1 MRKFIDSLRVATL
14 LAALALFTAC
24 GGDGGTDEPE
34 NPGSTTT
41 ELTVSPSSFSFAAE
55 GGQQDITIEAPAA
68 WSATSSDWCYLTSKQ
83 GAKGKTVAK
92 VIASTNT
99 TTIERTATLTVTAA
113 GGYSASIEVKQAAA
127 EISADAVIAQ
137 PDAWDGKTRGNMI
150 YEILVYAFSDS
161 NGDGVG
167 DFQGIINKMDYIE
180 KLGAGALWLSPIHP
194 ADSYHGYD
202 VRDYTAVNEQFGTMT
217 DFENLVKAAHDRN
230 IKIYLDYVVNHTG
243 KGHSWYTDALEK
255 GPESD
260 YWDWYNLSYN
270 PAVDVAAG
278 KFPMIS
284 SYNSSDWYTPYG
296 IEDPSGDSQRYKF
309 TLTTSNGK
317 PSTIKIEKT
326 EEAVQSSNSDTS
338 VNMFIYFGDP
348 ADNYRLYD
356 AGNGVY
362 TIVVNYKSP
371 WGFLVR
377 TSNSDSWPAG
387 TKWGGTGD
395 YIEEGVAYALNNSSA
410 NDIQFA
416 AMQTLKIFAPI
427 FGVWMPE
434 LNYGSINNLASNE
447 PYKAIIASA
456 KGWLDK
462 GVDGF
467 RLDAAKHVYGI
478 WNIDSRDYTFWSKF
492 HSDLNAYYKT
502 KPQYN
507 GEDLYM
513 VAEVFSGTNDVVGF
527 ARNTPLSCFNF
538 DFWWNVLPAGLN
550 AGKGRDI
557 ATGLKNIQTQL
568 KNAKST
574 YIDAVKLTNHDE
586 HRAGSGLD
594 GNVNR
599 MRMAGS
605 LLLTLSGRPVVY
617 YGEELGYTGSK
628 DGGDAFIRQPMK
640 WTSTEYAEYT
650 GAVLPSFDGFK
661 SVADLEKSDDSI
673 LAAYRTFG
681 QLRNIYPAMT
691 ELGSLTACYNS
702 TSYPA
707 ALSAFYREYE
717 GQKLLVLHN
726 VAGQPI
732 EFTISDTTEKAVA
745 VMGDVTKVDKKIT
758 MAGYSSV
765 VFLL

>member
-1 MRKFIDSLRVATL
+1 MRKFFDALRVATL

-34 NPGSTTT
+34 NPGTNIT
-41 ELTVSPSSFSFAAE
+41 ELTVAPTSFNFAAE
-55 GGQQDITIEAPAA
+55 GGQQDVTIEAPAG
-68 WSATSSDWCYLTSKQ
+68 WSATSSDWCYLTPKQ

-92 VIASTNT
+92 VVVKANEGA
-99 TTIERTATLTVTAA
+99 ERSATLSVTAS

-127 EISADAVIAQ
+127 AISADAVIAE
-137 PDAWDGKTRGNMI
+137 PDQWDGKTRGNMI
-150 YEILVYAFSDS
+150 YEILVYAFADS

-202 VRDYTAVNEQFGTMT
+202 VQDYTTVNPKFGTMA
-217 DFENLVKAAHDRN
+217 DFENLVKAAHERN

-243 KGHSWYTDALEK
+243 KGHSWYTDALAK
-255 GPESD
+255 GEASD
-260 YWDWYNLSYN
+260 YWDWYCLSYN
-270 PAVDVAAG
+270 PAADIAAG
-278 KFPMIS
+278 KFTMVTT
-284 SYNSSDWYTPYG
+284 YNSQEWLTPVDMAVP
-296 IEDPSGDSQRYKF
+296 ETKTHRYKF
-309 TLTTSNGK
+309 SIYAPNGK
-317 PSTIKIEKT
+317 PQSLTVNETT
-326 EEAVQSSNSDTS
+326 EAAQADNSDTS
-338 VNMFIYFGDP
+338 VNMFLWYGETG
-348 ADNYRLYD
+348 AAHRMYSV
-356 AGNGVY
+356 GNNTYELVCDFL
-362 TIVVNYKSP
+362 SP

-377 TSNSDSWPAG
+377 TSNTTWDGG
-387 TKWGGTGD
+387 TKYGGNGAYLTVG
-395 YIEEGVAYALNNSSA
+395 ESYALNNSTA
-410 NDIQFA
+410 ADIQFDY
-416 AMQTLKIFAPI
+416 MKSLKIFAPI
-427 FGVWMPE
+427 FGAWMPE
-434 LNYGSINNLASNE
+434 LNYGPINNLASNE
-447 PYKAIIASA
+447 PYQAMIASA

-478 WNIDSRDYTFWSKF
+478 WNIDSRDYTFWTKF
-492 HSDLNAYYKT
+492 HGDLNAYYKT

-513 VAEVFSGTNDVVGF
+513 VAEIFSGTNDVVGF

-557 ATGLKNIQTQL
+557 ASGLKSIQTQL

-574 YIDAVKLTNHDE
+574 YVDAVKLTNHDE
-586 HRAGSGLD
+586 DRAGSGL
-594 GNVNR
+594 GNNVNR

-617 YGEELGYTGSK
+617 YGEELGYTGTKS
-628 DGGDAFIRQPMK
+628 GGDAFIRQPMK
-640 WTSTEYAEYT
+640 WTQSEYAEYS

-661 SVADLEKSDDSI
+661 SVADLEKNDESI

-707 ALSAFYREYE
+707 ALSAFYREYN

-732 EFTISDTTEKAVA
+732 EFTISDTTKKAVA

-758 MAGYSSV
+758 MEGFSSV